1 LFNLNLKYLIIFLA
15 SFIPIELPLTFLLSS
30 KAEDINNIHFQIEKS
45 EIYDQDSKNTKK
57 KIFQNINTEFGNDLK
72 EDIYKFGNDLIYLI
86 ALDENLS
93 KKDFVLDIESDIQY
107 EKDNIYYAEGNA
119 VLFFSNAEIKGDKV
133 TYDKTNK
140 TIIIEGNVIFI
151 KGDQYFE
158 SSKILYNLKN
168 GEGFIDNIYGVLDFN
183 NFINDFEFKNI
194 EDKKENNIMKVSDL
208 KYIDSIKL
216 GLVNDFQEAKKFNLT
231 NISFDIPSIKKWRY
245 KSRKIFLKDKILESE
260 KIIFTN
266 DVFNK
271 PQFILQS
278 KNFTGE
284 IIDNKIKLISK
295 KSHLIFDDRL
305 KIPIGKRTIYDDES
319 KASWGLGS
327 DYKEKDGFYIYRNFN
342 KLKLNDN
349 FNLEFKP
356 YFLIQRAA
364 QGTSK
369 TFREKNNSILTN
381 KVTNNIN
388 ISDIFALDSQLRGN
402 INSINLNWESSLNS
416 FNFSRFH
423 EAARSKLSL
432 QKTIDLSSSKSE
444 FDNKLNSF
452 IVNNKEIDFSNNR
465 EIEVNNFQDNIIKN
479 SDKKYFSNFLDIKF
493 NTSYREKVSRGYDG
507 ESEIYFGNAISLAN
521 RKSWKKNDN
530 YTNLFLI
537 YDFGIFKAERKN
549 IKKFA
554 HLNRNLFAFKL
565 ANKYKLWE
573 KSKVKKNI
581 DEEYKYTPFVI
592 NEGISWIS
600 NIQSGIFLYSDG
612 SSQNS
617 ISLSSGPEI
626 ILGEHKNR
634 FLDYTKINLNGIY
647 VIKNGESPFKFD
659 DINENFRINI
669 KLNQQIYGPL
679 LFSYETSYD
688 IEDGEYSLPRYRINI
703 NRRAYSL
710 GAFYNK
716 SNESIGLSFNIFNF
730 NYKGFPKKF

>member
-1 LFNLNLKYLIIFLA
+1 LFNLNLKYLIIFLT

-30 KAEDINNIHFQIEKS
+30 KAEDINNINFQIEKS

-305 KIPIGKRTIYDDES
+305 KIPIGKRTIYEDES
-319 KASWGLGS
+319 NTSWGLGS

-342 KLKLNDN
+342 KLKLN
-349 FNLEFKP
+349 
-356 YFLIQRAA
+356 
-364 QGTSK
+364 
-369 TFREKNNSILTN
+369 
-381 KVTNNIN
+381 
-388 ISDIFALDSQLRGN
+388 
-402 INSINLNWESSLNS
+402 
-416 FNFSRFH
+416 
-423 EAARSKLSL
+423 
-432 QKTIDLSSSKSE
+432 
-444 FDNKLNSF
+444 
-452 IVNNKEIDFSNNR
+452 
-465 EIEVNNFQDNIIKN
+465 
-479 SDKKYFSNFLDIKF
+479 
-493 NTSYREKVSRGYDG
+493 
-507 ESEIYFGNAISLAN
+507 
-521 RKSWKKNDN
+521 
-530 YTNLFLI
+530 
-537 YDFGIFKAERKN
+537 
-549 IKKFA
+549 
-554 HLNRNLFAFKL
+554 
-565 ANKYKLWE
+565 
-573 KSKVKKNI
+573 
-581 DEEYKYTPFVI
+581 
-592 NEGISWIS
+592 
-600 NIQSGIFLYSDG
+600 
-612 SSQNS
+612 
-617 ISLSSGPEI
+617 
-626 ILGEHKNR
+626 
-634 FLDYTKINLNGIY
+634 
-647 VIKNGESPFKFD
+647 
-659 DINENFRINI
+659 
-669 KLNQQIYGPL
+669 
-679 LFSYETSYD
+679 
-688 IEDGEYSLPRYRINI
+688 
-703 NRRAYSL
+703 
-710 GAFYNK
+710 
-716 SNESIGLSFNIFNF
+716 
-730 NYKGFPKKF
+730 